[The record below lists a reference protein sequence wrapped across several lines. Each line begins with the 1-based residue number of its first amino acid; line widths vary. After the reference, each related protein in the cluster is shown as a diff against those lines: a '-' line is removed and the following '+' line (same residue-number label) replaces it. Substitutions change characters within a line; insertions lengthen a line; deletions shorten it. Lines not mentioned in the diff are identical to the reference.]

1 MAVLS
6 VANPTLLDLAK
17 VKDPDGNIA
26 AVVEIL
32 NQTNEVLQDISFI
45 EGNLQT
51 GHRSSIRSG
60 LPEPTW
66 RQLYKGVQP
75 SKSTY
80 AQVTDNAGM
89 LEGYSEVD
97 KALADLNGNAAAF
110 RFLEDRGFIEA
121 FGQEITKT
129 LFYGNEAIHPERF
142 TGLAPRFNAISGAEN
157 GENII
162 DGGGQSTD
170 NGSIWLVVWSPMT
183 CHMFVPKGSQ
193 AGLQVRDLGEDTA
206 TQADGSKFQIY
217 RTHFRQDAGL
227 TLRDWR
233 YVVRIA
239 NIDRSDLKSDATTGP
254 DLPDLIHRAITQI
267 PNLSAGRATLY
278 MDRQMLGFLRRQVA
292 RLTKE
297 STLTMENVGGTLQ
310 TSFMGIPLR
319 RCDALAGDE
328 ARVV

>member
-26 AVVEIL
+26 QLVEIL
-32 NQTNEVLQDISFI
+32 NATNEVMQDISFI
-45 EGNLQT
+45 EGNLPT
-51 GHRSSIRSG
+51 GHRSSIRAG
-60 LPEPTW
+60 LPDVTW
-66 RQLYKGVQP
+66 RQLYQGVQP
-75 SKSTY
+75 SKSRY

-97 KALADLNGNAAAF
+97 KALADLNGDAAAF
-110 RFLEDRGFIEA
+110 RFLEDRGFIESVS
-121 FGQEITKT
+121 QEMTDT
-129 LFYGNEAIHPERF
+129 LFFGNEAVNPARF
-142 TGLAPRFNAISGAEN
+142 TGLAPRFNTLSAEN

-162 DGGGQSTD
+162 DAAGTGTD
-170 NGSIWLVVWSPMT
+170 NASIWLVIWSPMT
-183 CHMFVPKGSQ
+183 CHMFVPKGSN
-193 AGLQVRDLGEDTA
+193 AGLQMRDLGEDT
-206 TQADGSKFQIY
+206 TTNADGSKFQIY

-239 NIDRSDLKSDATTGP
+239 NIDRSDLKSDASTGA
-254 DLPDLIHRAITQI
+254 DIPDLIHRAITQI
-267 PNLSAGRATLY
+267 PNMNAGRATLY
-278 MDRQMLGFLRRQVA
+278 ADREIIGYLRRQVS
-292 RLTKE
+292 RLTKD

-310 TSFMGIPLR
+310 TAFMGIPLR
-319 RCDALAGDE
+319 RCDALSADE